1 MLKAIQKFLT
11 IVLLVFGLL
20 FLGYQ
25 AFLYSLVREKL
36 PTATTVAGVD
46 VGRMSRDEAAAALR
60 EAYGVPIVLHHLEEQ
75 VEITPGD
82 VGFNLDVEAMLDQAE
97 AAKGEQPFWEGF
109 IEYLLKQ
116 SLEPTNIRLIAG
128 HDQAALQAQL
138 ENIASFLDKP
148 ATAPQLLLGAGTSYQ
163 PGETGYVTDVEA
175 SLPAAEMAL
184 YQVDPAE
191 RQVDLVVEMQD
202 AVELNMD
209 VLREQMERVM
219 ADDGAGLL
227 SSVFIMDLETGEE
240 LSINATE
247 PISGLSILK
256 IAIFV
261 ETYRVLDGP
270 PNEYVEGLFY
280 ETAVQSSNFAAN
292 LLLHEIAGEANT
304 YLGAELLTES
314 MHRLGLVNT
323 FLAIP
328 YDANEVATRPSTYT
342 TPANS
347 VANLI
352 FEPDT
357 ARQTTA
363 EDIGTLLSMVYHCAN
378 GGGALLAVYPGEI
391 TPQEC
396 QAIIDLMILN
406 EEGNLIRFGV
416 PEDVRVSHKH
426 GWDEVTHG
434 DAGIVFSPNRDFVL
448 VEYLHYPQGDF
459 LLHDFSF
466 PILRQFAQLTYNYFN
481 FEEPYTE
488 NVVDRAIREAEARE
502 ALAAAEEEAAEEEA
516 SETEAEEG
524 VAEDDVAGEEDTAV
538 TPTPTPTP

>member
-1 MLKAIQKFLT
+1 MLKGIQRLLT
-11 IVLLVFGLL
+11 LLLLVTGLL

-36 PTATTVAGVD
+36 PTGTSVAQVD
-46 VGRMSRDEAAAALR
+46 VGGLSREEAAAVLT
-60 EAYGVPIVLHHLEEQ
+60 EYYFSPVVLHHLEEQ
-75 VEITPGD
+75 VELNPQD
-82 VGFNLDVEAMLDQAE
+82 VGFNMDVETMLDEAE
-97 AAKGEQPFWEGF
+97 AARGEVPFWEGF
-109 IEYLLKQ
+109 VEYVLKQ
-116 SLEPTNIRLIAG
+116 SLDSTNIQLIAG
-128 HDQAALQAQL
+128 YDQAALRAQL
-138 ENIASFLDKP
+138 ENVASFLDKP
-148 ATAPQLLLGAGTSYQ
+148 ATAPQLLLGAGASYK
-163 PGETGYVTDVEA
+163 PGETGYVTNVEG

-184 YQVDPAE
+184 YQPEADD
-191 RQVDLVVEMQD
+191 RQVDLVIEMQEAAD
-202 AVELNMD
+202 LNME
-209 VLREQMERVM
+209 VLQTQIQQVM
-219 ADDGAGLL
+219 ANSGQGLL
-227 SSVFIMDLETGEE
+227 DSVFILDLQTGEE
-240 LSINATE
+240 LAINATNA
-247 PISGLSILK
+247 ISGLSILK

-270 PNEYVEGLFY
+270 PNEYVQGLLY
-280 ETAVQSSNFAAN
+280 DTAVQSSNFAAN

-314 MHRLGLVNT
+314 LHRLGLVNT

-328 YDANEVATRPSTYT
+328 YDANAVATRPSTYT

-347 VANLI
+347 AAELI

-363 EDIGTLLSMVYHCAN
+363 EDIGTLLSMIYHCSK

-391 TPQEC
+391 TPQDC
-396 QAIIDLMILN
+396 QDIIDLMILN

-416 PEDVRVSHKH
+416 PESVHVSHKH

-434 DAGIVFSPNRDFVL
+434 DAGIVFSPGGDYVM
-448 VEYLHYPQGDF
+448 VEYLHFPGGDF

-488 NVVDRAIREAEARE
+488 NVIDRAIREATARE
-502 ALAAAEEEAAEEEA
+502 AAAAAAAAAAEAVE
-516 SETEAEEG
+516 
-524 VAEDDVAGEEDTAV
+524 AGEEGSATEEGAVGEDGTAV
-538 TPTPTPTP
+538 TPTPTPAP

>member
-1 MLKAIQKFLT
+1 MLKTIQRFLT
-11 IVLLVFGLL
+11 IVLLVVGLL

-46 VGRMSRDEAAAALR
+46 VGRMSREEAATVIS
-60 EAYGVPIVLHHLEEQ
+60 EAYMVPLTLHHLEEQ
-75 VEITPGD
+75 VEINPGD
-82 VGFNLDVEAMLDQAE
+82 VGFNLDIETMLDQAE

-109 IEYLLKQ
+109 VEYLLKR

-128 HDQAALQAQL
+128 HDQVALQTQL
-138 ENIASFLDKP
+138 ENVASFLDKP
-148 ATAPQLLLGAGTSYQ
+148 ATAPQLLLGAGASYQ
-163 PGETGYVTDVEA
+163 PGEPGYVTDVEA

-184 YQVDPAE
+184 YQFDPAE
-191 RQVDLVVEMQD
+191 RQVDLVIEMQD

-209 VLREQMERVM
+209 VLKAQLERVM
-219 ADDGAGLL
+219 ESDGAGLL

-240 LSINATE
+240 MSINATE
-247 PISGLSILK
+247 PVSGLSILK

-280 ETAVQSSNFAAN
+280 ETAVLSSNFAAN

-323 FLAIP
+323 FMAIP
-328 YDANEVATRPSTYT
+328 YGAPVVSTRPSTYS

-347 VANLI
+347 KPNLI
-352 FEPDT
+352 LQPDT
-357 ARQTTA
+357 AMQSTA
-363 EDIGTLLSMVYHCAN
+363 EEIGTLLSMIYHCAN

-396 QAIIDLMILN
+396 QAIIDLMVLN

-416 PEDVRVSHKH
+416 PEDVSVSHKH

-434 DAGIVFSPNRDFVL
+434 DAGIVLSPNRDFVL
-448 VEYLHYPQGDF
+448 VEYVHYPQGDF

-502 ALAAAEEEAAEEEA
+502 ALAAAEEEALNAE
-516 SETEAEEG
+516 SEEG
-524 VAEDDVAGEEDTAV
+524 AVEDGVEGEVEDTAV

>member
-1 MLKAIQKFLT
+1 MLKAIQRFLT
-11 IVLLVFGLL
+11 IVLLVVGLL

-36 PTATTVAGVD
+36 PTTTTVAGVD
-46 VGRMSRDEAAAALR
+46 VGRMSREEAATVVR
-60 EAYGVPIVLHHLEEQ
+60 EAYMAPITLHHLEEQ
-75 VEITPGD
+75 VEINPGD
-82 VGFNLDVEAMLDQAE
+82 VGFNLDIETMLDQAE
-97 AAKGEQPFWEGF
+97 AAKGQQPFWEGF
-109 IEYLLKQ
+109 LEYLFKQ
-116 SLEPTNIRLIAG
+116 SLEPTNIRLVAG
-128 HDQAALQAQL
+128 HDQAALRAQL
-138 ENIASFLDKP
+138 ENVASFLDKP
-148 ATAPQLLLGAGTSYQ
+148 ATAPQLLLGAGASYQ
-163 PGETGYVTDVEA
+163 PGETGYVTDVET
-175 SLPAAEMAL
+175 SLPIAEMAL
-184 YQVDPAE
+184 YQVDPGE
-191 RQVDLVVEMQD
+191 RQVDLVIEMQD

-209 VLREQMERVM
+209 VLKAQLERVM

-247 PISGLSILK
+247 PVSGLSILK

-261 ETYRVLDGP
+261 EAYRVLDGP

-314 MHRLGLVNT
+314 LHRLGLVNT

-328 YDANEVATRPSTYT
+328 YDANVVSTRPSTYT

-347 VANLI
+347 EPNLLLQ
-352 FEPDT
+352 PDP

-426 GWDEVTHG
+426 GWDEITHG
-434 DAGIVFSPNRDFVL
+434 DAGIVFSPGRDFVL
-448 VEYLHYPQGDF
+448 VEYLHYPNGDF
-459 LLHDFSF
+459 LVHDFSF

-488 NVVDRAIREAEARE
+488 NVDDRAIREAEARE
-502 ALAAAEEEAAEEEA
+502 ALAAAEEEAQDTE
-516 SETEAEEG
+516 SEGGTT
-524 VAEDDVAGEEDTAV
+524 EDDVEGEVDTAV

>member
-1 MLKAIQKFLT
+1 MLKAIQRFLM
-11 IVLLVFGLL
+11 IVLVVLGLL
-20 FLGYQ
+20 YVGYQ

-36 PTATTVAGVD
+36 PTATLVAAVD
-46 VGRMSRDEAAAALR
+46 VGGMSREQAAAAINEHYLS
-60 EAYGVPIVLHHLEEQ
+60 PITLHHLEEDVDINPQ
-75 VEITPGD
+75 D
-82 VGFNLDVEAMLDQAE
+82 VGFNLDIETMLDQAE
-97 AAKGEQPFWEGF
+97 AARGALPFWEGF
-109 IEYLLKQ
+109 VEYLLKQ
-116 SLEPTNIRLIAG
+116 SFDETNIQLMAG
-128 HDQAALQAQL
+128 YDQAALRAQL
-138 ENIASFLDKP
+138 ENVASFLDKP
-148 ATAPQLLLGAGTSYQ
+148 ATAPQLLLGAGTNYQ
-163 PGETGYVTDVEA
+163 PGQSGYITDVEA

-184 YQVDPAE
+184 YQADPAK
-191 RQVDLVVEMQD
+191 RQADLVIEMQEPS
-202 AVELNMD
+202 ELNMD
-209 VLREQMERVM
+209 VLRTQIEQVM
-219 ADDGAGLL
+219 ANDGQGLL
-227 SSVFIMDLETGEE
+227 ASVFILDLETGEE
-240 LSINATE
+240 LSINATNA
-247 PISGLSILK
+247 ISGLSILK

-261 ETYRVLDGP
+261 ETYRKLDGP
-270 PNEYVEGLFY
+270 PNEYVQGLLN
-280 ETAVQSSNFAAN
+280 ETAIQSSNYGAN

-328 YDANEVATRPSTYT
+328 YDAIAVATRPSTYT

-347 VANLI
+347 AANLI

-396 QAIIDLMILN
+396 QAIIDLMVLN
-406 EEGNLIRFGV
+406 DEGNLIRFGV
-416 PEDVRVSHKH
+416 PETVRVSHKH

-434 DAGIVFSPNRDFVL
+434 DAGIVFSPNRDYVM
-448 VEYLHYPQGDF
+448 VEYLHYPGGDF

-488 NVVDRAIREAEARE
+488 NVVDRAIREAAVRE
-502 ALAAAEEEAAEEEA
+502 AATAAAAAAAAEEAAAEEGNVDE
-516 SETEAEEG
+516 
-524 VAEDDVAGEEDTAV
+524 TAV
-538 TPTPTPTP
+538 TPTPSP

>member
-1 MLKAIQKFLT
+1 MLKAIQRTLT
-11 IVLLVFGLL
+11 LLLVVMGLL

-36 PTATTVAGVD
+36 PTGTKVAQVD
-46 VGRMSRDEAAAALR
+46 VGGMSREEAAAALT
-60 EAYGVPIVLHHLEEQ
+60 EHYLSPVVLHHLEEQ
-75 VEITPGD
+75 VELNPQD
-82 VGFNLDVEAMLDQAE
+82 VGFNMDVETMLDQAE
-97 AAKGEQPFWEGF
+97 AARGEVPFWEGF
-109 IEYLLKQ
+109 AEHLLKQ
-116 SLEPTNIRLIAG
+116 SFDSTSIQLIAG
-128 HDQAALQAQL
+128 YDQAALRAQL
-138 ENIASFLDKP
+138 ENVASFLDKP
-148 ATAPQLLLGAGTSYQ
+148 ATAPQLLLGAGASYE
-163 PGETGYVTDVEA
+163 PGQTGYVTDVEA

-184 YQVDPAE
+184 YQPETDK
-191 RQVDLVVEMQD
+191 RQVDLVIEMQEAAD
-202 AVELNMD
+202 LNME
-209 VLREQMERVM
+209 VLQTQIEQVM
-219 ADDGAGLL
+219 ANSGQGLL
-227 SSVFIMDLETGEE
+227 DSVFILDLQTGEE
-240 LSINATE
+240 LAINATNA
-247 PISGLSILK
+247 ISGLSILK

-270 PNEYVEGLFY
+270 PNEYVQGLLY
-280 ETAVQSSNFAAN
+280 DTAVQSSNFAAN

-314 MHRLGLVNT
+314 MHRLGLINT

-328 YDANEVATRPSTYT
+328 YDANAVATRPSTYT

-347 VANLI
+347 AAELI

-363 EDIGTLLSMVYHCAN
+363 EDIGTLLSMIYHCSK

-391 TPQEC
+391 TPQDC
-396 QAIIDLMILN
+396 QDIIDLMILN

-416 PEDVRVSHKH
+416 PESVRVSHKH

-434 DAGIVFSPNRDFVL
+434 DAGIVFSPGGDYVM
-448 VEYLHYPQGDF
+448 VEYLHFPGGDF

-488 NVVDRAIREAEARE
+488 NVVDRAIREAAARE
-502 ALAAAEEEAAEEEA
+502 AAAAAAA
-516 SETEAEEG
+516 ATAE
-524 VAEDDVAGEEDTAV
+524 AGEEGGEASTTEEGTAGEDGTAV
-538 TPTPTPTP
+538 TPTPTAPP

>member
-1 MLKAIQKFLT
+1 M
-11 IVLLVFGLL
+11 IVLLVVGLL

-46 VGRMSRDEAAAALR
+46 VGGMSRDEAAEALR
-60 EAYGVPIVLHHLEEQ
+60 EAYLTPITLHHLEEQ
-75 VEITPGD
+75 VEIDPGD
-82 VGFNLDVEAMLDQAE
+82 VGFNLDIEAMLDQAE
-97 AAKGEQPFWEGF
+97 AAKGERPFWEGF
-109 IEYLLKQ
+109 VEYLLKQ
-116 SLEPTNIRLIAG
+116 SFEPTNIRLIAG
-128 HDQAALQAQL
+128 HDRAALQTQL
-138 ENIASFLDKP
+138 ENVASFLDKP
-148 ATAPQLLLGAGTSYQ
+148 ATAPQLLLGAGASYQ

-175 SLPAAEMAL
+175 SLPVAEMAL

-191 RQVDLVVEMQD
+191 RQVDLVIEMQD

-209 VLREQMERVM
+209 VLKAQLERVM
-219 ADDGAGLL
+219 ENDGAGLL
-227 SSVFIMDLETGEE
+227 SSVFILDLETGEE
-240 LSINATE
+240 LSINSTE
-247 PISGLSILK
+247 PVSGLSILK

-261 ETYRVLDGP
+261 EAYRVLDGP
-270 PNEYVEGLFY
+270 PNEYVEELFY

-328 YDANEVATRPSTYT
+328 YDANEVATRPSTYA

-347 VANLI
+347 AASLI
-352 FEPDT
+352 FQPDT

-363 EDIGTLLSMVYHCAN
+363 EDVGTLLAMIYHCAN

-391 TPQEC
+391 TPDEC
-396 QAIIDLMILN
+396 QAIIDLMVLN
-406 EEGNLIRFGV
+406 VEGNLIRFGV

-434 DAGIVFSPNRDFVL
+434 DAGIVFSPGADFVL
-448 VEYLHYPQGDF
+448 VEYLHYPDGDF

-481 FEEPYTE
+481 FENPYTE
-488 NVVDRAIREAEARE
+488 NVEDRAIREAEARA
-502 ALAAAEEEAAEEEA
+502 ALAAAEAEAAAEEA
-516 SETEAEEG
+516 TDTETEQDG
-524 VAEDDVAGEEDTAV
+524 VAVEDDTAV

>member
-11 IVLLVFGLL
+11 IVLLIVGLL

-36 PTATTVAGVD
+36 PTATIVAGVD
-46 VGRMSRDEAAAALR
+46 VGGMSREEAAEALR
-60 EAYGVPIVLHHLEEQ
+60 DAYLTPIVLHHLEEQ
-75 VEITPGD
+75 VEINPGD
-82 VGFNLDVEAMLDQAE
+82 VGFNLDIETMLDQAE
-97 AAKGEQPFWEGF
+97 TAKGTRPFGEGF
-109 IEYLLKQ
+109 VEYLLKR
-116 SLEPTNIRLIAG
+116 SFEPVNIRLIAG
-128 HDQAALQAQL
+128 HDQAALRTQL
-138 ENIASFLDKP
+138 ENVASLLDRP
-148 ATAPQLLLGAGTSYQ
+148 ATAPQLLLGAGATYQ
-163 PGETGYVTDVEA
+163 PGENGYVTDVEA

-184 YQVDPAE
+184 YQVTPAE
-191 RQVDLVVEMQD
+191 RQADLVIEMQD
-202 AVELNMD
+202 AAELNMD
-209 VLREQMERVM
+209 VLKEQLQRVM
-219 ADDGAGLL
+219 ENDGAGLV
-227 SSVFIMDLETGEE
+227 SSVFIIDLETGEE

-247 PISGLSILK
+247 PVSGLSILK

-270 PNEYVEGLFY
+270 PNEYVQELFY

-328 YDANEVATRPSTYT
+328 YDANAVATRPSTYN

-347 VANLI
+347 QPNLLLQ
-352 FEPDT
+352 PDP

-363 EDIGTLLSMVYHCAN
+363 EDIGTLLSMIYHCAN

-396 QAIIDLMILN
+396 QAIIDLMVLN

-416 PEDVRVSHKH
+416 PEGARVSHKH

-434 DAGIVFSPNRDFVL
+434 DAGIVFSPGADFVL
-448 VEYLHYPQGDF
+448 VEYLHYPDGDF
-459 LLHDFSF
+459 LVHEFSF

-481 FEEPYTE
+481 FDHPYTE
-488 NVVDRAIREAEARE
+488 NVEDRAIREAEARA
-502 ALAAAEEEAAEEEA
+502 ALAVSAEEAQDA
-516 SETEAEEG
+516 EAESEEG
-524 VAEDDVAGEEDTAV
+524 AAVEGDTAV
-538 TPTPTPTP
+538 TPTPTVTP